1 MQISLLVGLVLC
13 ALPCACV
20 APTASAG
27 TANGQ
32 SAAPAGQRVLVVGGT
47 IRVAAPDW
55 AVARALYA
63 ENGRVIAVGSEAEVR
78 AVARAP
84 FTTIELDG
92 AVAVPGLIDA
102 HGHLE
107 GLGES
112 LEQIDLRAV
121 TSYAELISRVAARAK
136 SEPPGTWIEGRGW
149 DQNLWA
155 GQQFPHHALLSEAV
169 PDHPVLLSRVD
180 GHALLANAK
189 ALSIAG
195 LFGVQRD
202 EFPLP
207 GGRML
212 LDPDRRATGVF
223 IDNDMELVAKHVTP
237 PTLAIRERRVLLAVR
252 ELLSNG
258 LTGLHDMGESAE
270 AVQLLERLSAAGKLK
285 LEIAGYLSQDVLE
298 GDPAK
303 LPLSSLEIAAAAR
316 GSGPG
321 PRTATPAYRVVGAK
335 IYMDGALGSR
345 GAALLADYADEP
357 GNRGFALLE
366 PERFDA
372 LLALCDN
379 NALQPAVHAIGDLG
393 NRRVLDGYQRR
404 MERSAGFKALRPRVE
419 HAQVVAP
426 EDWPRF
432 LALGAI
438 PSMQPTH
445 ATSDMPWAPARLGAE
460 RVPGAY
466 AWRSLDPSG
475 RALAFGSDCPVE
487 LCDPLAGLYAAITC
501 ANARGEPVEGYRPD
515 QRLDAATAL
524 AAFTTNAARA
534 ARQESDFG
542 SLEPGHFA
550 NLTVL
555 DVDPLECAP
564 RALLGGGHVRMT
576 IVRGEVAFRAD
587 QRR

>member
-1 MQISLLVGLVLC
+1 MRISLLVGL
-13 ALPCACV
+13 ALLALTSACV
-20 APTASAG
+20 APQQKSVAAAVQSDPRAS
-27 TANGQ
+27 
-32 SAAPAGQRVLVVGGT
+32 RRLLVVGGT
-47 IRVAAPDW
+47 IRVAAPGW
-55 AVARALYA
+55 LVARALYA
-63 ENGRVIAVGSEAEVR
+63 EDGRVIAVGSEADVR

-112 LEQIDLRAV
+112 LEEIDLRGV
-121 TSYAELISRVAARAK
+121 TSYAELIARVAARAK
-136 SEPPGTWIEGRGW
+136 LEPPGTWIEGRGW

-155 GQQFPHHALLSEAV
+155 GQQFPHHAQLSQAV
-169 PDHPVLLSRVD
+169 PDHPLLLRRID

-189 ALSIAG
+189 ALEIAG
-195 LFGVQRD
+195 LSGVQRD

-212 LDPDRRATGVF
+212 LDPDQRATGVF
-223 IDNDMELVAKHVTP
+223 VDNDMELVAKHVTA
-237 PTLAIRERRVLLAVR
+237 PTPAIRERRVLRAAR

-270 AVQLLERLSAAGKLK
+270 SARLLEQLSAAGSLK
-285 LEIAGYLSQDVLE
+285 VEVAGYLSQDVLE

-303 LPLSSLEIAAAAR
+303 LPLPAPAASAAAPRAR
-316 GSGPG
+316 
-321 PRTATPAYRVVGAK
+321 ATPPTFRVVGAK

-357 GNRGFALLE
+357 GNRGFAFLE

-372 LLALCDN
+372 LLALCDKY
-379 NALQPAVHAIGDLG
+379 ALQPAVHAIGDLG

-404 MERSAGFKALRPRVE
+404 MESSAAFKALRPRVE

-426 EDWPRF
+426 EDWARF
-432 LALGAI
+432 LALGVI
-438 PSMQPTH
+438 PSMQPSH
-445 ATSDMPWAPARLGAE
+445 ATSDMPWAPARLGAA
-460 RVPGAY
+460 RVQGAY
-466 AWRSLDPSG
+466 AWRRLDPSG
-475 RALAFGSDCPVE
+475 HALAFGSDCPVE

-501 ANARGEPVEGYRPD
+501 ADARGEPAEGYRPD

-524 AAFTTNAARA
+524 AAFTSNAAHA
-534 ARQESDFG
+534 ARQEADFG

-576 IVRGEVAFRAD
+576 IVRGEVAFRAGP
-587 QRR
+587 RP